1 MTTPTPTLR
10 GSERGSE
17 PDREPG
23 PVRLLARLFL
33 TQLLVVIAVAA
44 VIATVF
50 TLTGRG
56 TGPDVAA
63 TDTSGSSTPDPASR
77 SASAT
82 ASTSAPATTAPAS
95 PTMSTSAP
103 PSSSSAAGSAKIDVL
118 NQSVPSGSAQKVAA
132 QLHDAGWT
140 IGRVGDF
147 HGNVSTSTV
156 YWLSTDQRRQAR
168 QIARNLGGLRVLQ
181 GFSTLNASRVTV
193 ILVDKL

>member
-1 MTTPTPTLR
+1 
-10 GSERGSE
+10 
-17 PDREPG
+17 
-23 PVRLLARLFL
+23 
-33 TQLLVVIAVAA
+33 
-44 VIATVF
+44 
-50 TLTGRG
+50 
-56 TGPDVAA
+56 
-63 TDTSGSSTPDPASR
+63 
-77 SASAT
+77 
-82 ASTSAPATTAPAS
+82 
-95 PTMSTSAP
+95 
-103 PSSSSAAGSAKIDVL
+103 
-118 NQSVPSGSAQKVAA
+118 VAA